1 MKLRFSHSVQN
12 SERGKKI
19 GNVMV
24 TTSRNVVQTGK
35 AVGQSVGGAF
45 SSAKTAMSSWLS
57 TFTTSTPQSLPEPPN
72 GKSWGHQQK
81 LLCSLRCNAPSS
93 SVAPRVSS
101 IYRSIPRDQDSKVFT
116 WTVALCLNECCR
128 MLNTWSHNHSRTR
141 FPGWGLNWLLLLHS
155 EPNQCT
161 QWTF

>member
-57 TFTTSTPQSLPEPPN
+57 TFTSSTPQSLTEPPD
-72 GKSWGHQQK
+72 GKPWGSRPEAAVTF
-81 LLCSLRCNAPSS
+81 LGL
-93 SVAPRVSS
+93 SVPCLSAAPRLFFISR
-101 IYRSIPRDQDSKVFT
+101 RSTAGDRYVTLFT
-116 WTVALCLNECCR
+116 WMVALCLSKCHE
-128 MLNTWSHNHSRTR
+128 MLKRWDRSRSR
-141 FPGWGLNWLLLLHS
+141 DGFPGWSLNWLLLFQS
-155 EPNQCT
+155 EPD
-161 QWTF
+161 

>member
-1 MKLRFSHSVQN
+1 MLIELFGCGYSQMFEIFKNCISFLSSVQN

-72 GKSWGHQQK
+72 GKPWVQQQK
-81 LLCSLRCNAPSS
+81 LLCFQRCNAPSPS
-93 SVAPRVSS
+93 AAPRVSS
-101 IYRSIPRDQDSKVFT
+101 SIRRSIPRDQDDKLFT
-116 WTVALCLNECCR
+116 WTVALCLNESCR
-128 MLNTWSHNHSRTR
+128 MLNGWNQHSRNS
-141 FPGWGLNWLLLLHS
+141 FPGWG
-155 EPNQCT
+155 
-161 QWTF
+161 